1 MKAEQLKASGGV
13 LGVSNALSGF
23 LEMLRVGVWNAFKA
37 QATLSHGQLQLAEG
51 A

>member
-23 LEMLRVGVWNAFKA
+23 LEAVTRVLHNR
-37 QATLSHGQLQLAEG
+37 TRIRTQLAAGLSEKFD
-51 A
+51 